1 MPAFSNKPITLM
13 GIPYLISVIDIFSDD
28 LGFIF
33 PIKNP
38 IKINGII
45 LINNLVIALNF

>member
-1 MPAFSNKPITLM
+1 M

-28 LGFIF
+28 LGFIL

-38 IKINGII
+38 NTINGII
-45 LINNLVIALNF
+45 LMNNLVIAQNF